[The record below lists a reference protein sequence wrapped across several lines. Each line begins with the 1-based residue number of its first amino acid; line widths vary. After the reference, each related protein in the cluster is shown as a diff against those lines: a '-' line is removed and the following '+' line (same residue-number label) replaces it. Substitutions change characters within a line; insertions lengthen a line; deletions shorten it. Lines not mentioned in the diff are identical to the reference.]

1 MYRSL
6 CNPHVART
14 RLPLLAVKLCPA
26 LLFCAFAISNA
37 TAQEILLNVNYVCNG
52 ERINV
57 YGCDIHD
64 LADTAWCSM
73 GHPDKLKDGMMTYTN
88 TTRGALKK
96 LLPTCQQPNAQDVD
110 KRKRFDKQL
119 QDRRD
124 ADQKRADEQMK
135 PADNSYMQGSGRPM
149 TPEQRRIARC
159 VTSGRVPATCTGNAL
174 MNGLN
179 ELTGNVLSS
188 VIKDVP
194 PGPVLAGSFE
204 GAGKWRVE
212 FSDRGATMTCS
223 NLDPQPYAYS
233 LQFRD
238 NRAFVTLTT
247 APKPLVLAVRGGE
260 LAGAGPVVI
269 DGRVITGY
277 TRGGGGS
284 AGSAGHYESQ
294 QTTTHQ
300 ELTPLEA
307 TPYAGQSGLSQNGQT
322 YDMAST
328 SSQSTWVPGGASYSV
343 PPQPIYAPRRAN
355 CAAPALSSKN
365 AGTSGTEAATGL
377 LTALF
382 NNGDKGPPTPPG
394 IRMHGIFAASTGFSV
409 EFFPESAVLGC
420 GPDAARAYPYTVIAD
435 GNRTAIKIDT
445 PDHPLLLAMRSD
457 GSLDPGAS
465 GPYQVHGR
473 TLLNDHSD
481 ELHFSPFELSCNLAV
496 LAPAKRIPE
505 SGGVSPARMNASSG
519 GGTNS
524 PSPATGN
531 STLHFVSGFPTQPGA
546 PNQLANHPLTL
557 LRTNFDD
564 MVRGSGVTIP
574 PNTTPF
580 MYFATACGSPTPE
593 CKMIIGSLRTTMA
606 ATVKGDANG
615 NGTLGN
621 LAAGTYYLMVSTR
634 YNNHAYTWTQPVQIK
649 PGENSVTLDLG
660 SAVRVN

>member
-1 MYRSL
+1 
-6 CNPHVART
+6 
-14 RLPLLAVKLCPA
+14 
-26 LLFCAFAISNA
+26 
-37 TAQEILLNVNYVCNG
+37 
-52 ERINV
+52 
-57 YGCDIHD
+57 
-64 LADTAWCSM
+64 
-73 GHPDKLKDGMMTYTN
+73 
-88 TTRGALKK
+88 
-96 LLPTCQQPNAQDVD
+96 
-110 KRKRFDKQL
+110 
-119 QDRRD
+119 
-124 ADQKRADEQMK
+124 
-135 PADNSYMQGSGRPM
+135 M

-179 ELTGNVLSS
+179 ELTGHVLSS
-188 VIKDVP
+188 VVPDLP
-194 PGPVLAGSFE
+194 PGPSIAGAFE
-204 GAGKWRVE
+204 GVGKWRVE
-212 FSDRGATMTCS
+212 FSDRSAAMMCS
-223 NLDPQPYAYS
+223 GLAPQAYVYS
-233 LQFRD
+233 VQFRD
-238 NRAFVTLTT
+238 NRAFVTLHT
-247 APKPLVLAVRGGE
+247 APKPTVLAIRGNSEMSGP
-260 LAGAGPVVI
+260 GPVVI
-269 DGRVITGY
+269 DGHVIVGY
-277 TRGGGGS
+277 THGGSGGS
-284 AGSAGHYESQ
+284 AGHMETQ
-294 QTTTHQ
+294 QTTTHR

-307 TPYAGQSGLSQNGQT
+307 PQYAGQSGFSQNGQT
-322 YDMAST
+322 YDLATTST
-328 SSQSTWVPGGASYSV
+328 QSNWVPGTPANG
-343 PPQPIYAPRRAN
+343 PEPIYAPKRAT

-365 AGTSGTEAATGL
+365 AGPSGTEAATGL

-435 GNRTAIKIDT
+435 GTRTAIKIDA

-481 ELHFSPFELSCNLAV
+481 ELHFSPLELSCNLAV
-496 LAPAKRIPE
+496 LAPGKTIPE
-505 SGGVSPARMNASSG
+505 SGGVSPGMMNASSG
-519 GGTNS
+519 RGANS

-546 PNQLANHPLTL
+546 PNQLTNHPLTL

-593 CKMIIGSLRTTMA
+593 CKMIIGSLKTAMA

-621 LAAGTYYLMVSTR
+621 LAAGTYYLMISTR